1 MRSRKQVRRQR
12 TRTEVGIIRARGAM
26 LGASKD
32 VSHLRLGF
40 SFVRLPS
47 PHGLGKLLARL
58 RRSVWQAIDQPCRY
72 VKECRWAKL
81 DAGPNRTGARFSPQ
95 WTKRAAHRNASYGF
109 NAFRPTRVPHSLR
122 GPAAELRREVV
133 WVGVHAWLRSS
144 RKSWRLA
151 ASPQTSR

>member
-1 MRSRKQVRRQR
+1 MRSRKQVRRR
-12 TRTEVGIIRARGAM
+12 RPRTEVWIIRARGAM

-32 VSHLRLGF
+32 VSTLGLGF

-81 DAGPNRTGARFSPQ
+81 ELVRIEPGQDFRRSGPNARHTEMPRMVLMLSGQRGFGIPCGG
-95 WTKRAAHRNASYGF
+95 RRRNCGGKLF
-109 NAFRPTRVPHSLR
+109 GLAFMLGVALR
-122 GPAAELRREVV
+122 ENLG
-133 WVGVHAWLRSS
+133 G
-144 RKSWRLA
+144 
-151 ASPQTSR
+151 